1 MGMASEIKEY
11 GFYNGYKCF
20 LVTLENEKIKASF
33 HSLGACVQSI
43 VVRDKNGEK
52 TDVVL
57 GYDTL
62 EGYAK
67 GDSSHGATVGRFA
80 NRIGGAKF
88 TLNGKE
94 YKLFKNNGENTL
106 HGGSISFNKRVWTV
120 EAVTDDSVTFGY
132 TSPDG
137 EENFPGTLVCRVTF
151 TLKDSAVEI
160 HYTAKSDKDT
170 VVNFTNHSYFNLK
183 GEGCGDVLDHIVEIN
198 AEKYTPVDAGLIP
211 TGEFADVAG
220 TAFDFREPKA
230 VRKDMDNGLLPN
242 GYDHN
247 FFLGDKK
254 EMRVAAQAYEQT
266 RGIMLTMKTN
276 SPAMQFYIGIGLNE
290 VGKGGK
296 HYPKYGGLCFEAQ
309 FCPDTPNKPQFPS
322 CTLKA
327 GETYDYTT
335 VYEFS
340 AK

>member
-1 MGMASEIKEY
+1 MASEIKEY
-11 GFYNGYKCF
+11 GFYQGYKCY
-20 LVTLENEKIKASF
+20 LVTLRNAKIKASF
-33 HSLGACVQSI
+33 HSLGACIQSI
-43 VVRDKNGEK
+43 CVPDKNGEK

-57 GYDTL
+57 GYDDL
-62 EGYAK
+62 NGYAE
-67 GDSSHGATVGRFA
+67 GNSSHGATVGRFA

-94 YKLFKNNGENTL
+94 YNLFKNDGENTL

-120 EAVTDDSVTFGY
+120 DEVTDNSVTFGY

-137 EENFPGTLVCRVTF
+137 EENFPGTLVCKVQF
-151 TLKDSAVEI
+151 TLLDNGVQI

-183 GEGCGDVLDHIVEIN
+183 GEGSGDVLDHIVEIN
-198 AEKYTPVDAGLIP
+198 AQKYTPVDSGLIP
-211 TGEFADVAG
+211 TGELADVAG
-220 TAFDFREPKA
+220 TAFDFRQPKK
-230 VRKDMDNGLLPN
+230 VREDMDSGKLPN

-247 FFLGDKK
+247 FFLGESK

-266 RGIMLTMKTN
+266 RGILLTMKTN
-276 SPAMQFYIGIGLNE
+276 KPAMQFYIGIGLNE
-290 VGKGGK
+290 DGKGGK
-296 HYPKYGGLCFEAQ
+296 HYPKYGGLCFESQ
-309 FCPDTPNKPQFPS
+309 FCPDTPNKPNFPS
-322 CTLKA
+322 CVLKA

-335 VYEFS
+335 VYEFE

>member
-1 MGMASEIKEY
+1 MASEIKEY
-11 GFYNGYKCF
+11 GFYQGYKCY
-20 LVTLENEKIKASF
+20 LVTLRNAKIKASF
-33 HSLGACVQSI
+33 HSLGACIQSI
-43 VVRDKNGEK
+43 TVPDKNGEK
-52 TDVVL
+52 VDVVL
-57 GYDTL
+57 GYDDL
-62 EGYAK
+62 NGYAE
-67 GDSSHGATVGRFA
+67 GNSSHGATVGRFA

-94 YKLFKNNGENTL
+94 YNLFKNDGENTL

-120 EAVTDDSVTFGY
+120 DEVTDNSVTFGY

-137 EENFPGTLVCRVTF
+137 EENFPGTLVCKVQF
-151 TLKDSAVEI
+151 TLLDNGVQI

-198 AEKYTPVDAGLIP
+198 ADKYTPVDSGLIP
-211 TGEFADVAG
+211 TGELADVAG
-220 TAFDFREPKA
+220 TAFDFRQPKK
-230 VRKDMDNGLLPN
+230 VREDMDSGKLPN

-247 FFLGDKK
+247 FFLGESK

-266 RGIMLTMKTN
+266 RGILLTMKTN
-276 SPAMQFYIGIGLNE
+276 KPAMQFYIGIGLNE
-290 VGKGGK
+290 DGKGGK
-296 HYPKYGGLCFEAQ
+296 HYPKYGGLCFESQ
-309 FCPDTPNKPQFPS
+309 FCPDTPNKPNFPS
-322 CTLKA
+322 CVLKA

-335 VYEFS
+335 VYEFE

>member
-1 MGMASEIKEY
+1 MASEIKEY
-11 GFYNGYKCF
+11 GFYQGYKCY
-20 LVTLENEKIKASF
+20 LVTLRNAKIKASF
-33 HSLGACVQSI
+33 HSLGACIQSI
-43 VVRDKNGEK
+43 CVPDKNGEK

-57 GYDTL
+57 GYDDL
-62 EGYAK
+62 NGYAE
-67 GDSSHGATVGRFA
+67 GNSSHGATVGRFA

-94 YKLFKNNGENTL
+94 YKLFKNDGENTL

-120 EAVTDDSVTFGY
+120 DEVTDNSVTFGY

-137 EENFPGTLVCRVTF
+137 EENFPGTLACKVQF
-151 TLKDSAVEI
+151 TLLDNGVQI

-183 GEGCGDVLDHIVEIN
+183 GEGSGDVLDHIVEIN
-198 AEKYTPVDAGLIP
+198 ADKYTPVDSGLIP
-211 TGEFADVAG
+211 TGELADVAG
-220 TAFDFREPKA
+220 TAFDFRQPKK
-230 VRKDMDNGLLPN
+230 VREDMDNGKLPN

-247 FFLGDKK
+247 FFLGESK

-266 RGIMLTMKTN
+266 RGILLTMKTN
-276 SPAMQFYIGIGLNE
+276 KPAMQFYIGIGLNE
-290 VGKGGK
+290 DGKGGK
-296 HYPKYGGLCFEAQ
+296 HYPKYGGLCFESQ
-309 FCPDTPNKPQFPS
+309 FCPDTPNKPNFPS
-322 CTLKA
+322 CVLKA

-335 VYEFS
+335 VYEFD

>member
-1 MGMASEIKEY
+1 MASEIKEY
-11 GFYNGYKCF
+11 GFYQGYKCY
-20 LVTLENEKIKASF
+20 LVTLRNAKIKASF
-33 HSLGACVQSI
+33 HSLGACIQSI
-43 VVRDKNGEK
+43 TVPDKNGEK

-57 GYDTL
+57 GYDDL
-62 EGYAK
+62 NGYAE
-67 GDSSHGATVGRFA
+67 GNSSHGATVGRFA

-94 YKLFKNNGENTL
+94 YNLFKNDGENTL

-120 EAVTDDSVTFGY
+120 DEVTDNSVTFGY

-137 EENFPGTLVCRVTF
+137 EENFPGTLVCKVQF
-151 TLKDSAVEI
+151 TLLDNGVQI

-183 GEGCGDVLDHIVEIN
+183 GEGSGDVLDHIVEIN
-198 AEKYTPVDAGLIP
+198 AQKYTPVDSGLIP
-211 TGEFADVAG
+211 TGELADVAG
-220 TAFDFREPKA
+220 TAFDFRQPKK
-230 VRKDMDNGLLPN
+230 VREDMDNGKLPN

-247 FFLGDKK
+247 FFLGESK

-266 RGIMLTMKTN
+266 RGILLTMKTN
-276 SPAMQFYIGIGLNE
+276 KPAMQFYIGIGLNE
-290 VGKGGK
+290 DGKGGK
-296 HYPKYGGLCFEAQ
+296 HYPKYGGLCFESQ
-309 FCPDTPNKPQFPS
+309 FCPDTPNKPNFPS
-322 CTLKA
+322 CVLKV

-335 VYEFS
+335 VYEFE